1 MKFMFLYSKIHFHY
15 VVCSW

>member
-15 VVCSW
+15 VVCYW